1 MLRGHGRS
9 RGMALAAAT
18 LLSASILTACSLVVG
33 GEDQATGPTPASD
46 STDAGAASGEP
57 AVRDVVLVSHDSFAL
72 PKKLIKRWESE
83 TGYRLKQ
90 RPAGDA
96 GTLTNKLVLTQGN
109 PLGDVAFG
117 VDDTFAARALD
128 ADVFEPS
135 AVDLPAGADAY
146 VLPEGSDRLIPVDS
160 GNVCVNVDTA
170 WFDAEGVA
178 PPQTLADLVKP
189 AYRGLFVIPGAPTS
203 SPGMA
208 FLLATIAEYGDD
220 WPAYWAELMA
230 NGAKLTSG
238 WSDAYFVDFTAGGE
252 GGQRPIVVSYDS
264 SPAFTVA
271 DDGTSSTRA
280 LLDTCYRQVEYAGIL
295 AGADNPTGAAAFLEF
310 LLTHQVQTKLPTSM
324 YVFPVRDD
332 VTLPKDWARFAERP
346 ADPASLDPAEVAAE
360 RDQWLQEWTEVT
372 TR

>member
-1 MLRGHGRS
+1 MSRVHGRS
-9 RGMALAAAT
+9 RAIVLAVAT

-33 GEDQATGPTPASD
+33 GEDKASEPTLSED
-46 STDAGAASGEP
+46 SADAGGASGEP
-57 AVRDVVLVSHDSFAL
+57 RVRDVVLVSHDSFAL

-90 RPAGDA
+90 RPSGDT

-117 VDDTFAARALD
+117 IDDTFAARALE

-135 AVDLPAGADAY
+135 AVELPAGADAFA
-146 VLPEGSDRLIPVDS
+146 LPDGSDRLIPVDN
-160 GNVCVNVDTA
+160 GNVCVNIDTT
-170 WFDAEGVA
+170 WFDAEGLA
-178 PPQTLADLVKP
+178 PPQTLADLVEP
-189 AYRGLFVIPGAPTS
+189 AYRDLFVIPGAPTS

-208 FLLATIAEYGDD
+208 FLLATIAAYGDA
-220 WPAYWAELMA
+220 WPEYWADLMA

-252 GGQRPIVVSYDS
+252 DGRRPIVVSYDS
-264 SPAFTVA
+264 SPAFTV

-295 AGADNPTGAAAFLEF
+295 TGAGNPTGAAAFLDF
-310 LLTHQVQTKLPTSM
+310 LLTPQVQAKLPTSM
-324 YVFPVRDD
+324 YVFPVRND
-332 VTLPKDWARFAERP
+332 VTLPEDWARFAKRP
-346 ADPASLDPAEVAAE
+346 TDPASLDPAEVAAQ